1 MTGIRRAASA
11 LEEAKKQARQLIA
24 DAQVEL
30 GREILAARAGGK
42 VQQKDIADELDLTR
56 EQVRRF
62 QVAAREADI
71 ADGLKPSPGSADS

>member
-30 GREILAARAGGK
+30 GREILAARASK
-42 VQQKDIADELDLTR
+42 EVQQKEIAEDLKMTR
-56 EQVRRF
+56 EQIRRF
-62 QVAAREADI
+62 QVAARDADR
-71 ADGLKPSPGSADS
+71 AVAGSPAAE